1 MPKPKQRRERQL
13 SPVLHI
19 YCEGAKTEPYYL
31 EDYIRKRFPGTKLI
45 RVEKTP
51 KTTPRQLVEVAHEKL
66 RCAPEG
72 DVVWVV
78 YDREGPTKYSDS
90 LHADA
95 RQKAGGKVQIAL
107 SNVCFEVWLLL
118 HFQSTC
124 GAHDSCDDLLRRS
137 RLKEHIPG
145 YDKANRR
152 EYSSEEIAR
161 ARKNA
166 ERVNESTKCGAN
178 PDWTQPHQWNPY
190 TDVHK
195 LLDAIDEF
203 GKKYC
208 SRSP

>member
-1 MPKPKQRRERQL
+1 MPKPRQRRERQL
-13 SPVLHI
+13 CPILHI
-19 YCEGAKTEPYYL
+19 YCEGAKTEPFYL

-45 RVEKTP
+45 RVEKTS
-51 KTTPRQLVEVAHEKL
+51 KTTPRQLVEVARDKL
-66 RCAPEG
+66 RCGPEG

-78 YDREGPTKYSDS
+78 YDREGPAKYSDS

-107 SNVCFEVWLLL
+107 SSVCFEVWLLL
-118 HFQSTC
+118 HFQATC

-152 EYSSEEIAR
+152 EYSAEEIAR
-161 ARKNA
+161 ARQSA
-166 ERVNESTKCGAN
+166 ERLNESTRRGAN
-178 PDWTQPHQWNPY
+178 SDWTQPHQWNPY
-190 TDVHK
+190 TDMHK